1 MDKIAELNLPAYD
14 VKLRQTA
21 DGKPQIWD
29 VLRQQFVALTP
40 EEWVRQHFVHY
51 LTDCLGYPAA
61 LMTNEVSIGLNG
73 MSRRCDT
80 VLYSQT
86 LSPRM
91 ILEYKRPT
99 VNITQKVFDQICRYN
114 LVMRVDYLIVSNGIN
129 HYCCFMNY
137 ENMTYRFL
145 EKIPSYS
152 EL

>member
-86 LSPRM
+86 L
-91 ILEYKRPT
+91 
-99 VNITQKVFDQICRYN
+99 CR
-114 LVMRVDYLIVSNGIN
+114 V
-129 HYCCFMNY
+129 
-137 ENMTYRFL
+137 
-145 EKIPSYS
+145 
-152 EL
+152 